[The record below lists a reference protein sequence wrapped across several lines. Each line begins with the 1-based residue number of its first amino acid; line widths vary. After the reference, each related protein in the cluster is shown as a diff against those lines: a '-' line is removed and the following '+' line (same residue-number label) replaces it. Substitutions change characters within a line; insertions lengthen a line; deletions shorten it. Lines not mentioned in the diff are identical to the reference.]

1 MFGFSSAIGR
11 SPAVRNLLPLCG
23 AAAMALA
30 PVTPAMAQD
39 DRPPT
44 ADDSAVAARVE
55 ALLAQMTLEEK
66 AAQVTTSFA
75 PPDPRL
81 IKLAELRATT
91 GGGSLLFVSDPAET
105 NRLQRLAVE
114 QSRLKIPMLFGF
126 DVIHGLATIF
136 PVPIANA
143 ASWDPATVEKT
154 AAAAAAE
161 SRAVGIHWTFAPM
174 IDIARDARWGRIV
187 ESAGEDPYLGSAMAA
202 AQVRGFQGP
211 ALGTPGRIIAG
222 PKHFVGYGA
231 AVGGRDYDEVDMS
244 DAQLHNVYLPP
255 FKAAI
260 DAGAAN
266 IMAAYMGF
274 NGVPVTASKPMLT
287 DLLRGEL
294 GFKGWIV
301 GDNEN
306 VSSLKTHGVAASP
319 EDAAALAMNAG
330 LDMEMNLIGPTFA
343 NLPAAIAAGK
353 VDPARLDEA
362 VRRVLSVKVRMGL
375 FENPYVDEQAAAG
388 KLRQPATLELARI
401 AAERS
406 AVLLRNEGGLLPLDK
421 AKLRSI
427 AVIGTLA
434 DAPRDTL
441 GPWIFNQNQ
450 PAMQTILEGIRNK
463 VGLGVTVTY
472 APGVVIPAR
481 VNPSPF
487 VNLDKNIIRAVPK
500 DDDSGIA
507 EAVAAAKAADVAV
520 LVLGESQDMAGE
532 SSSRSTFDLPGRQQ
546 ELLDA
551 VVATGK
557 PTVVVLMNARPVDL
571 KETKAAA
578 ILEMWYPGSRG
589 GDATANLLLGD
600 AVPGGKLPFTW
611 PRNAGQSP
619 LFYARLNSH
628 DPKNAEKRY
637 GNESGAPAYP
647 FGFGLSYSTFS
658 YSDIAVDRG
667 TVGPQGSVTVS
678 AVVTNTGARTADEV
692 VQLYIHQ
699 RVGSAAR
706 PVRELKGFERVT
718 LKPGE
723 RREVRFALT
732 DAELR
737 YWSTARQGWTVE
749 NSVFDVAVGGDST
762 APFATT
768 FETTGR

>member
-1 MFGFSSAIGR
+1 MALTHMT
-11 SPAVRNLLPLCG
+11 P
-23 AAAMALA
+23 AAAE
-30 PVTPAMAQD
+30 
-39 DRPPT
+39 DRPQP
-44 ADDSAVAARVE
+44 ANDSAVEAKVE
-55 ALLAQMTLEEK
+55 SLLAQMTIEEK

-81 IKLAELRATT
+81 MKLAEMRATT

-105 NRLQRLAVE
+105 NRLQRLAID
-114 QSRLKIPMLFGF
+114 QSRLKIPLLFGF

-143 ASWDPATVEKT
+143 ASWDPGTVEKT

-174 IDIARDARWGRIV
+174 IDIARDGRWGRIV
-187 ESAGEDPYLGSAMAA
+187 ESAGEDPFLGSAMAA

-231 AVGGRDYDEVDMS
+231 AAGGRDYDEVDMS

-306 VSSLKTHGVAASP
+306 VSSLKTHGVAATP
-319 EDAAALAMNAG
+319 EDAAALAINAG

-375 FENPYVDEQAAAG
+375 FENPYVDEQAAA
-388 KLRQPATLELARI
+388 KRLRQPATLDLARV

-406 AVLLRNEGGLLPLDK
+406 AVLLRNEAGLLPLDK
-421 AKLRSI
+421 SKLRSI

-450 PAMQTILEGIRNK
+450 PAMQSILEGIRNK

-487 VNLDKNIIRAVPK
+487 VNLDKTIIRAVPK

-532 SSSRSTFDLPGRQQ
+532 SSSRSTFELPGRQQ

-571 KETKAAA
+571 KETKAGA

-628 DPKNAEKRY
+628 DPKNADKRY

-658 YSDIAVDRG
+658 YSDITVDRG
-667 TVGPQGSVTVS
+667 TVGPHGSVTVS
-678 AVVTNTGARTADEV
+678 AVVTNTGKRSADEV

-706 PVRELKGFERVT
+706 PVRELKGFERIT

-723 RREVRFALT
+723 RREVRFTLT
-732 DAELR
+732 DTELR
-737 YWSTARQGWTVE
+737 YWSPPKKGWTVE